1 MKVLGEE
8 EARQVIN
15 TTVRASK
22 SVAQIS
28 RELGMPS
35 RSAYRHINDLCDVG
49 LLTRDRNILF
59 DGGGKCVLYRSM
71 VKSVA
76 LRYDS
81 LGNTVE
87 LDLIPNDTILDKF
100 LSFWTYMS
108 KA

>member
-1 MKVLGEE
+1 MKILGEE
-8 EARQVIN
+8 GARQVIN
-15 TTVRASK
+15 TTVHASK

-28 RELGMPS
+28 GELGMPS
-35 RSAYRHINDLCDVG
+35 RSAYRHINDLCEVG
-49 LLTRDRNILF
+49 LLTRDRNIII

-71 VKSVA
+71 VKSIA

-87 LDLIPNDTILDKF
+87 VDLIPNETILDKF

-108 KA
+108 EA